1 MRGFVIMT
9 YHEVESLAKSLSYRD
24 KLHLAQTM
32 LQMARKEEEEQNSS
46 TARFAAEFPNIVERI
61 RKSKPGK
68 RKSLTSFIKD
78 MFNFRGE
85 ITDDEIDS
93 VINQLQKQNVITI
106 DDAGRV
112 TYL

>member
-1 MRGFVIMT
+1 MT
-9 YHEVESLAKSLSYRD
+9 YQEIESLAKSLSYRD
-24 KLHLAQTM
+24 KLHLAQSM

-46 TARFAAEFPNIVERI
+46 TAKLAAEFPNIVERI

-78 MFNFRGE
+78 MFNFRGG
-85 ITDDEIDS
+85 ITDEEIDGVVS
-93 VINQLQKQNVITI
+93 QLQKQKVIAI

-112 TYL
+112 IYL

>member
-1 MRGFVIMT
+1 MT
-9 YHEVESLAKSLSYRD
+9 YQELESLAKSLSYRD
-24 KLHLAQTM
+24 KLHLAQSM

-46 TARFAAEFPNIVERI
+46 TAKFAAEFPNIVERI

-68 RKSLTSFIKD
+68 RKSLSSFIKD
-78 MFNFRGE
+78 MFNFRGG
-85 ITDDEIDS
+85 ITDEDLDGVVS
-93 VINQLQKQNVITI
+93 QLQKQKVIAI

>member
-1 MRGFVIMT
+1 MT
-9 YHEVESLAKSLSYRD
+9 YQEIESLAKSLSYRD

-46 TARFAAEFPNIVERI
+46 AAKFAAEFPNIVERI

-78 MFNFRGE
+78 MFNFRGG
-85 ITDDEIDS
+85 ITDEEIDC
-93 VINQLQKQNVITI
+93 VIKQLQKQEVITI
-106 DDAGRV
+106 DDTGRV
-112 TYL
+112 TYQ

>member
-1 MRGFVIMT
+1 MT
-9 YHEVESLAKSLSYRD
+9 YQEIESLAKSLSYRD

-46 TARFAAEFPNIVERI
+46 TAKFAAEFPNIVERI

-78 MFNFRGE
+78 MFNFRGG
-85 ITDDEIDS
+85 ITDEEIDG
-93 VINQLQKQNVITI
+93 VIKQLQKQEVITI
-106 DDAGRV
+106 DDTGHV
-112 TYL
+112 TYQ

>member
-1 MRGFVIMT
+1 MT
-9 YHEVESLAKSLSYRD
+9 YQEIESLAKSLSYRD
-24 KLHLAQTM
+24 KLHLAQSM

-46 TARFAAEFPNIVERI
+46 TAKFATEFPNVVERI

-68 RKSLTSFIKD
+68 RKSLSNFIKD
-78 MFNFRGE
+78 MFNFRGG
-85 ITDDEIDS
+85 ITDEDIDGVVS
-93 VINQLQKQNVITI
+93 QLQKQKVIAI

>member
-1 MRGFVIMT
+1 MT
-9 YHEVESLAKSLSYRD
+9 YQEIESLAKSLSYRD
-24 KLHLAQTM
+24 KLHLAQSM

-46 TARFAAEFPNIVERI
+46 TAKFAAEFPNIVERI

-78 MFNFRGE
+78 MFNFRGG
-85 ITDDEIDS
+85 ITDEDIDGVVS
-93 VINQLQKQNVITI
+93 QLQKQKVIAI

>member
-1 MRGFVIMT
+1 MT
-9 YHEVESLAKSLSYRD
+9 YQEIESLAKSLSYRD
-24 KLHLAQTM
+24 KLHLAQSM

-46 TARFAAEFPNIVERI
+46 TAKFAAEFPNIVERI

-78 MFNFRGE
+78 MFNFRGG
-85 ITDDEIDS
+85 ITDEEIDG
-93 VINQLQKQNVITI
+93 VIKQLQKQKVIAI

-112 TYL
+112 IYL

>member
-1 MRGFVIMT
+1 MT
-9 YHEVESLAKSLSYRD
+9 YQEIESLAKSLSYRN
-24 KLHLAQTM
+24 KLHLAQSM

-46 TARFAAEFPNIVERI
+46 TAKFAAEFPNIVERI

-78 MFNFRGE
+78 MFNFRGG
-85 ITDDEIDS
+85 ITDEEIDG
-93 VINQLQKQNVITI
+93 VIKQLQKQKVIAI

>member
-1 MRGFVIMT
+1 MT
-9 YHEVESLAKSLSYRD
+9 YQEIESLAKSLSYRD
-24 KLHLAQTM
+24 KLHLAQSM

-46 TARFAAEFPNIVERI
+46 TAKFAAEFPNIVERI

-68 RKSLTSFIKD
+68 RKSLSSFIKD
-78 MFNFRGE
+78 MFNFRGG
-85 ITDDEIDS
+85 ITDEDLDGVVS
-93 VINQLQKQNVITI
+93 QLQKQKVIAI

>member
-1 MRGFVIMT
+1 MT
-9 YHEVESLAKSLSYRD
+9 YQEIESLAKSLSYRD
-24 KLHLAQTM
+24 KLHLAQSM

-46 TARFAAEFPNIVERI
+46 TAKFAAEFPNIVERI

-68 RKSLTSFIKD
+68 RKSLSSFIKD
-78 MFNFRGE
+78 MFNFRGG
-85 ITDDEIDS
+85 ITDEDIDGVVS
-93 VINQLQKQNVITI
+93 QLQKQKVIAI